1 MGWKRIKDSDL
12 VLSSL
17 YTAMNFT
24 SYDFFDEGEQRPSN
38 AVYFQTVQ
46 NKSLNTEKLYYF
58 TKIEQKIKK
67 ICKHD
72 DKKYILILMKL

>member
-1 MGWKRIKDSDL
+1 
-12 VLSSL
+12 
-17 YTAMNFT
+17 MNFT
-24 SYDFFDEGEQRPSN
+24 SYDFFYEGEQRPSN
-38 AVYFQTVQ
+38 ADYFQTVQ

-72 DKKYILILMKL
+72 DKKIYIDFNETITIVVNYKQNP